1 MSADELYH
9 PDQGGSYR
17 VHSAAKDNG
26 NREGPPK
33 TAMPLRV
40 EIGRPH
46 RFSSHSP
53 LLVMTSGMSAELVRK
68 A

>member
-9 PDQGGSYR
+9 ADQSGGQR
-17 VHSAAKDNG
+17 VHSAAKDDG

-33 TAMPLRV
+33 TAVPLGV
-40 EIGRPH
+40 EIDRPH

-53 LLVMTSGMSAELVRK
+53 LLVMTSGMSAQLVRK